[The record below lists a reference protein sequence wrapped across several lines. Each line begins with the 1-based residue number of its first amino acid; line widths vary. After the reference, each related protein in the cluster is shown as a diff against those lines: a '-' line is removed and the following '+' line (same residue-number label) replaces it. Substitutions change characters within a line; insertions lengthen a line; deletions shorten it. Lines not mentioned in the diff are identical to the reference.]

1 MGSSSG
7 VIQSRS
13 ERETYFDERDKRE
26 VGDQT
31 RKQREKQKGKQE
43 KRDATLLA
51 ECALVRDI
59 QRGSQRLDILQNSLL
74 GVKPQHSKKI
84 WEEAIFKTWISFQL
98 ITKT

>member
-13 ERETYFDERDKRE
+13 ERETSFDERDKRE

-31 RKQREKQKGKQE
+31 GKQREKQREKQKEKQKGKQE
-43 KRDATLLA
+43 KQDATLLA

-59 QRGSQRLDILQNSLL
+59 Q
-74 GVKPQHSKKI
+74 
-84 WEEAIFKTWISFQL
+84 
-98 ITKT
+98 

>member
-13 ERETYFDERDKRE
+13 ERETSFDERGKRE

-31 RKQREKQKGKQE
+31 GKQREKQKEKQKGKQE
-43 KRDATLLA
+43 KQDATLLA

-59 QRGSQRLDILQNSLL
+59 Q
-74 GVKPQHSKKI
+74 
-84 WEEAIFKTWISFQL
+84 
-98 ITKT
+98 